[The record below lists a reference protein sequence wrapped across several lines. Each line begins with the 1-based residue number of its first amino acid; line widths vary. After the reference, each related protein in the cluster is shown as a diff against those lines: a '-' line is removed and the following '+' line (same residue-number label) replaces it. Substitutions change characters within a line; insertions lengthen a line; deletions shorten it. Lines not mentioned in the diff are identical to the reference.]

1 MKEYI
6 GNVELNYSNYQG
18 KDLYSDGEVE
28 DELLEIVK
36 TYDSTKYSKIIE
48 ERNKWPIF
56 YHLSHI
62 RTNIIEWIPITKEDK
77 ILEVGAGC
85 GAITG
90 ILADKAKQVTCIE
103 LSKKRSLINA
113 YRHKEKDNINILI
126 GNFEDIEPT
135 LTEQYDYITLIG
147 VYEYAESY
155 IHTKQPYIDFLKT
168 MQNHLKENGKLIIA
182 IENKLGLKYW
192 AGCKE
197 DHVGLY
203 YEGLEGYTRTHGIKT
218 FSKKELE
225 ILLNQGGFNQY
236 IFYYPYPDYK
246 FPMTIYSDD
255 RLPQVGELIYNLRN
269 FDQDRIVNFDES
281 KVFDTLIN
289 NNLFPIFSNSYLII
303 AEKEVKL

>member
-6 GNVELNYSNYQG
+6 ENVELDYSKYKG
-18 KDLYSDGEVE
+18 EDLYSDGEVE

-36 TYDSTKYSKIIE
+36 TYNVTSYKQIIE

-62 RTNIIEWIPITKEDK
+62 RTNIIEWLPITKQEK
-77 ILEVGAGC
+77 VLEIGAGC

-113 YRHKEKDNINILI
+113 YRNKQKNNINILI

-135 LTEQYDYITLIG
+135 LTEKYDYITLIG
-147 VYEYAESY
+147 VYEYSESY
-155 IHTKQPYIDFLKT
+155 IHTERPYIDFLKIIKE
-168 MQNHLKENGKLIIA
+168 HLKENGKLIIA

-197 DHVGLY
+197 DHVGMY
-203 YEGLEGYTRTHGIKT
+203 YEGLEGYTHTQGIKT
-218 FSKKELE
+218 FTKKELE
-225 ILLNQGGFNQY
+225 ILLKQSGFNQST
-236 IFYYPYPDYK
+236 FYYPYPDYK
-246 FPMTIYSDD
+246 FPMVIYSDNK
-255 RLPQVGELIYNLRN
+255 LPEKGELTNNLRN
-269 FDQDRIVNFDES
+269 FDQDRIINFDES
-281 KVFDTLIN
+281 KVYDTLIDN
-289 NNLFPIFSNSYLII
+289 ELFPIYSNSYLII
-303 AEKEVKL
+303 AEKEVD